1 MMTSAST
8 LLGHDN
14 LHAGE
19 GGQLQ
24 EARSA
29 AEDKCMQLNFHGKT
43 NDDNGEKIAVS
54 QAAISYGPA
63 GR

>member
-1 MMTSAST
+1 M
-8 LLGHDN
+8 LLLPPPGKCRGSGGRPSLEAGH
-14 LHAGE
+14 G
-19 GGQLQ
+19 
-24 EARSA
+24 
-29 AEDKCMQLNFHGKT
+29 MQLNFHGKT